1 LITYKI
7 KDFEQGIEV
16 NTVSSYLEIIH
27 KFQDKLKND
36 PNVGGLSQELFFRGQ
51 ETEFWDLKPSIF
63 RNDMIGIE
71 HILMQEPLRQFPNEF
86 NDRQDDFDILTKY
99 QHYGMCT
106 RLLDMT
112 TNPLIALY
120 FACKQHGSVVYETE
134 NGDTSNMEPSGVVYY
149 KVAYKYYSESY
160 EAKIISSLA
169 RMNIDE
175 QPDILNIIEK
185 IWKNGII
192 TEEQYKKW
200 ITEDGIIE
208 FIKIIQ
214 NNYMVSPLYSNE
226 RLIRQN
232 GIFLL
237 PGCYNVATGG
247 KKIEAVVSKGYQD
260 LHEEFEEQY
269 IYIDGENKKKICEE
283 LDVYNIN
290 EAILFPELEHKLNY
304 IRNKYEGRFSAYFTK
319 FADVVIKQENTIN
332 IEKEQFDEEEFM
344 NQLKSYLTNNNNEG
358 IAEEIIQV
366 IVENMIVD
374 WYKKESIKGKMRK
387 EILGIYINKGD
398 DRDEKRNEVK
408 EIVDEAVKIYSNI
421 TEK

>member
-1 LITYKI
+1 
-7 KDFEQGIEV
+7 
-16 NTVSSYLEIIH
+16 
-27 KFQDKLKND
+27 
-36 PNVGGLSQELFFRGQ
+36 
-51 ETEFWDLKPSIF
+51 
-63 RNDMIGIE
+63 
-71 HILMQEPLRQFPNEF
+71 
-86 NDRQDDFDILTKY
+86 
-99 QHYGMCT
+99 HYGMCT